1 MSKYIAKFNA
11 ANLLE
16 QLSSKGFV
24 IDEEFSDFVINQ
36 HQKKEL
42 PLYLRALVGISAF
55 IASLCFIGFLRV
67 TYIIS
72 FQHKEGLIIW
82 GLIFIASAIGLQRV
96 AGHNNT
102 VKHSFLIQASFAS
115 MVIGKTLFLFGIDN
129 ILDFRWG
136 ITLGL
141 LIVTGIT
148 YHIYRMSIDRF
159 LSSFAVL
166 FSILVNIFWDRDGSG
181 SRELILNGFFL
192 FQFAGAA
199 ILLVYSKIKCDY
211 IPLSYAF
218 TFSLCASILF
228 LISYTE
234 FDYWGHKELINPAFI
249 NIMLTFGLIT
259 LFGWTA
265 GGIEKLKTAPL
276 LLASICTVLLG
287 FISVPGILLTIVL
300 MVLGYAKHDE
310 LLIITGAL
318 FLPIFLF
325 LYYYNLD
332 VSLLKK
338 SGILIGSGVLL
349 LVGRFYLQRKIWNER
364 GLSCVQK

>member
-16 QLSSKGFV
+16 QLSSKDFV
-24 IDEEFSDFVINQ
+24 IDEELSDFVINQ

-42 PLYLRALVGISAF
+42 PLYLRALVVISAF
-55 IASLCFIGFLRV
+55 IASLCFIGFLFA
-67 TYIIS
+67 TDIIS
-72 FQHKEGLIIW
+72 FQHNEGLIIW
-82 GLIFIASAIGLQRV
+82 GLIFIVSAIGLQRV

-115 MVIGKTLFLFGIDN
+115 MVVGKTLFIFGIGN
-129 ILDFRWG
+129 NLDFRWG

-159 LSSFAVL
+159 LSSFALL
-166 FSILVNIFWDRDGSG
+166 FSILVNIFWDRDGSS
-181 SRELILNGFFL
+181 SRELLLNGFFL

-199 ILLVYSKIKCDY
+199 IMLVYSKIKCDY

-228 LISYTE
+228 LISS
-234 FDYWGHKELINPAFI
+234 AFI
-249 NIMLTFGLIT
+249 NIVLTCGLIT
-259 LFGWTA
+259 LFGWAA

-276 LLASICTVLLG
+276 LLASICAVLLG
-287 FISVPGILLTIVL
+287 FISAPGILLTIIL
-300 MVLGYAKHDE
+300 MVLGYAKHDK
-310 LLIITGAL
+310 LLIIVGAL
-318 FLPIFLF
+318 LMPIFLF

-332 VSLLKK
+332 ISLLKK
-338 SGILIGSGVLL
+338 SGIIIGSGVVLL
-349 LVGRFYLQRKIWNER
+349 AGRFYLQRKIWNER
-364 GLSCVQK
+364 GISCVQK